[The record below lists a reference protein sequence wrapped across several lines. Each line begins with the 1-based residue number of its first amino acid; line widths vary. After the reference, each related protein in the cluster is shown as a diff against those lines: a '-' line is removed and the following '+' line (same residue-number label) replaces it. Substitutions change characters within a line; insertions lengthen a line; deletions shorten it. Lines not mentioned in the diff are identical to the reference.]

1 MGAKSNGSSHP
12 QWGFTDVGDQSNKL
26 FLKLK
31 KPAMKMMC
39 RIYVHHSPFMYAY
52 KKSTS
57 RDARVQ
63 VYSTCYLCTFVKIK
77 TSFKI
82 KKNRKP
88 HLCPTNTYILYKY
101 IHKYILHTTAINLK
115 RGIYRARGGVVVSVL
130 ACVVKYFVPVWFHQ
144 SYADVVLCVFPL
156 CMHALVSWRPI
167 SWPSRGSCRS
177 STCWLGSSAAGC
189 WTDLAG
195 LDPPEHTKARL

>member
-1 MGAKSNGSSHP
+1 M
-12 QWGFTDVGDQSNKL
+12 GDQSNKL

-82 KKNRKP
+82 KKKTKP
-88 HLCPTNTYILYKY
+88 RLCPTNTYILYKY

-115 RGIYRARGGVVVSVL
+115 RGIYRARGGSGSVCFSLCCKIFCPSMISSVIRRCGPVCFSSLHARTRFVAPHQL
-130 ACVVKYFVPVWFHQ
+130 AQ
-144 SYADVVLCVFPL
+144 
-156 CMHALVSWRPI
+156 
-167 SWPSRGSCRS
+167 
-177 STCWLGSSAAGC
+177 
-189 WTDLAG
+189 
-195 LDPPEHTKARL
+195 